1 MDALCWPQFH
11 PSTDLSLSAHL
22 RVLCVVS
29 SLLLLTSIF
38 LYLYSLPVKSNAPA
52 SSASSSS
59 NIQHSPPAPTRT
71 STAVPT
77 TIMSGRRPNKRARY
91 LDQQASSRPRS
102 AASGS
107 SNASD
112 VIAKAKYNLGQ
123 LFDSY
128 RGKLHF
134 NLTSNAII
142 NARQMRTTHR
152 AR

>member
-1 MDALCWPQFH
+1 MDALCWPQLH

-29 SLLLLTSIF
+29 SLLLLAFISF
-38 LYLYSLPVKSNAPA
+38 YLYSLPVKSNAPA
-52 SSASSSS
+52 SSASSS

-71 STAVPT
+71 STLVPT
-77 TIMSGRRPNKRARY
+77 TTMSGCRPNKRARY

-107 SNASD
+107 GNASD
-112 VIAKAKYNLGQ
+112 VFAKAKYNLGQ

-142 NARQMRTTHR
+142 NTGQMPTTHR

>member
-1 MDALCWPQFH
+1 MHALCWPQFH

-22 RVLCVVS
+22 RVLCMVS
-29 SLLLLTSIF
+29 SLHLLTSIF
-38 LYLYSLPVKSNAPA
+38 FWSYSLPAKSNAPA

-59 NIQHSPPAPTRT
+59 NIQHSSPPAPTRNST
-71 STAVPT
+71 SAPT
-77 TIMSGRRPNKRARY
+77 TTMSGCRPNKRARY
-91 LDQQASSRPRS
+91 LDQQTSSRPRS

-112 VIAKAKYNLGQ
+112 VTAKAKYNLEQ

-134 NLTSNAII
+134 TKATQPHFERS
-142 NARQMRTTHR
+142 H
-152 AR
+152 